1 MGQSLIRKPRAKK
14 WKRTGGAIESGVRA
28 RAREIPSTP
37 LEDESVMTRR
47 RRNFKFSWKSKRAN
61 HGRKGARGKLKR
73 WGKKN

>member
-1 MGQSLIRKPRAKK
+1 
-14 WKRTGGAIESGVRA
+14 
-28 RAREIPSTP
+28 
-37 LEDESVMTRR
+37 MTRR